1 MGYLDQYSLVSCLL
15 DISEDTNTSVVIDI
29 VGFEVLGIITPD
41 TLDGATN
48 NVTPQIAA
56 GIGNDP
62 TNETFYTPLTNAGAA
77 ITWWEN
83 IGTDEWLQVPQS
95 IAPVVGAR
103 LRLEF
108 SEAEDADRQFYV
120 VLRALAH

>member
-1 MGYLDQYSLVSCLL
+1 MDYLGQYSLVDALV
-15 DISEDTNTSVVIDI
+15 DQSEDDDLSEVIDI

-41 TLDGATN
+41 TLDGAAN
-48 NVTPQIAA
+48 DITPQI
-56 GIGNDP
+56 DP
-62 TNETFYTPLTNAGAA
+62 GTGTFYTPLTNAGAA

-83 IGTDEWLQVPQS
+83 VAVDEWLQVPQS

-103 LRLEF
+103 LRL
-108 SEAEDADRQFYV
+108 SLSAGEAADRRFKV